1 MGKDVFHNAVKTA
14 LIRAGWTVTH
24 DTYNLSV
31 GGVDM
36 QIDLGAEQLIGA
48 EQNGQKIA
56 VEVKSFV
63 GKSAISEFH
72 TAHGQY
78 LDYYFALEEYEPIR
92 KLYLAVPI
100 GVYQSFFRLP
110 FIQKMVQRSH
120 VSLLIYNPDD
130 EVIVEW
136 L

>member
-1 MGKDVFHNAVKTA
+1 MAKDFFHNAVKTA

-24 DTYNLSV
+24 DPYNLTV

-48 EQNGQKIA
+48 EQNGRKIA

-78 LDYYFALEEYEPIR
+78 LDYYFALEEYESVR

-110 FIQKMVQRSH
+110 FIQKMVHRSH

-130 EVIVEW
+130 EVIVQW